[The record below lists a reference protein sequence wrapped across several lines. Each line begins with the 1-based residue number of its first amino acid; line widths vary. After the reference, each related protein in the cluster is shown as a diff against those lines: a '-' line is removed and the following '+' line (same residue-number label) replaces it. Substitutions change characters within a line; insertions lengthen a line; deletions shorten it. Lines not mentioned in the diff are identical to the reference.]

1 MTGIPVQNQAISAFN
16 TEGDTAPAAVL
27 DDDSK
32 PLGFY
37 GLKDLQIL
45 QVSPF
50 HLTPKLRIPNALTY
64 DRRCQILIRLHRSPA
79 N

>member
-1 MTGIPVQNQAISAFN
+1 MQNQAISVFN

-27 DDDSK
+27 NDDGK

-45 QVSPF
+45 QVSPVDD
-50 HLTPKLRIPNALTY
+50 TYGLRLPHARVCNH
-64 DRRCQILIRLHRSPA
+64 RCQTLIRLHRSLV

>member
-1 MTGIPVQNQAISAFN
+1 MQSQAISVFN

-50 HLTPKLRIPNALTY
+50 DVTPKLRVPNALAY
-64 DRRCQILIRLHRSPA
+64 DCRYQTLIRLHRSPA